1 MIRRPPRSTRTDTRF
16 PYTPRF
22 RSCTRGHRLDGG
34 RPGAHHIAMSDSA
47 FADPPTG
54 TERARRRRRTQP
66 DIERGVMVIREHLRR
81 SEEHT
86 SELQSLMRLAYA
98 VFCLYKKKHPMINRN
113 NVINS
118 ANILYH

>member
-22 RSCTRGHRLDGG
+22 RSCARGHRLDGG
-34 RPGAHHIAMSDSA
+34 RPGAHHIAMYDSA

-66 DIERGVMVIREHLRR
+66 DIERGVMVIREHLRTMASGPGVQRMRDEDGDWLYVGKAR
-81 SEEHT
+81 SMKRRVRKYT
-86 SELQSLMRLAYA
+86 
-98 VFCLYKKKHPMINRN
+98 HPERKRTR
-113 NVINS
+113 
-118 ANILYH
+118 